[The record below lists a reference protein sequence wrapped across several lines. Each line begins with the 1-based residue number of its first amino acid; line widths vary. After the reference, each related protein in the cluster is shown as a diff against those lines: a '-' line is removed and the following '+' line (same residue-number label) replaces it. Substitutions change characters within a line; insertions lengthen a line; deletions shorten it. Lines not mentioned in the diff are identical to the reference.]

1 MNNLIR
7 ILESKTYVDNNFPID
22 YPKNLDLISVV
33 NYINNVFN
41 SLKGFEVDR
50 VYVDRAEFEK
60 KYNELKQK
68 VEQEELSRTKAMEA
82 ERRLR

>member
-60 KYNELKQK
+60 KYN
-68 VEQEELSRTKAMEA
+68 
-82 ERRLR
+82 